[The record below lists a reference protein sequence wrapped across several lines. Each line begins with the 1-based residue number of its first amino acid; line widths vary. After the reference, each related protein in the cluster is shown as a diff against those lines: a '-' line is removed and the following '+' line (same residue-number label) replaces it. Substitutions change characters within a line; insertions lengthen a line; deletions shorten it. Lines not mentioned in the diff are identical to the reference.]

1 MASTGSKFVVAV
13 LRDASPEDIE
23 KITAVAPDQLE
34 VVPLWRSLRPDTE
47 LFFPEA
53 HIKRFERPN
62 VWMPD
67 LPKAEVDRVLSDAQ
81 AAFSGA
87 VHPSD
92 ILSRMPN
99 LRWIHFSMAGLSS
112 IQHSEFWESSLDV
125 TTSRGYTGARSI
137 AEMAVFGGMM
147 IAKSF
152 QVAVRQTDAQK
163 HDGRAFP
170 TARMAQGKTMGVVGL
185 GGIGGNVAKL
195 AKGIGMRVI
204 GSRRSTEKRG
214 PDSEGVVDDVFPAAD
229 LKEMLGECDFV
240 ALCMPATPE
249 TVGLFTAE
257 VFAAMKPGAIF
268 INVARGEI
276 VDEDALVAALES
288 AHLSGAY
295 MDVFQGSEEGKE
307 PPRRLMSLPNVVVTP
322 HIAVRADIPQAFS
335 LDLFCQNLRKL
346 LDGEQIENVVD
357 WARGY

>member
-1 MASTGSKFVVAV
+1 MRSTGNKFVVAV
-13 LRDASPEDIE
+13 LRDASPQDVE
-23 KITAVAPDQLE
+23 KIMGVAPGLLE

-47 LFFPEA
+47 RFFPEA
-53 HIKRFERPN
+53 HIKRFERPD

-67 LPKAEVDRVLSDAQ
+67 LPKAEVDRVLGDAQ

-92 ILSRMPN
+92 LLSRMPN
-99 LRWIHFSMAGLSS
+99 LRWVHFSMAGLSS
-112 IQHSEFWESSLDV
+112 IQHSEFWESRVDV

-147 IAKSF
+147 IAKGF
-152 QVAVRQTDAQK
+152 QIAVRQTDAQK
-163 HDGRAFP
+163 HDGKAFAP
-170 TARMAQGKTMGVVGL
+170 ARMAQGKTMGVVGL
-185 GGIGGNVAKL
+185 GGIGENVAKL
-195 AKGIGMRVI
+195 AKGIGMRVV

-214 PDSEGVVDDVFPAAD
+214 PDLAGVVDELFPAAD
-229 LKEMLGECDFV
+229 LMEMLSECDFV

-257 VFAAMKPGAIF
+257 VFAAIKPGAIF

-276 VDEDALVAALES
+276 VDEGALVDALES
-288 AHLSGAY
+288 GSLSGAY
-295 MDVFQGSEEGKE
+295 MDVFQGSEEGEE
-307 PPRRLMSLPNVVVTP
+307 PPARLMSLPNVVITP

-335 LDLFCQNLRKL
+335 LDLFCQSLRKL
-346 LDGEQIENVVD
+346 LDGKQIENVVD